1 VARFA
6 PSPRARVRAREPSR
20 ALALIPRA
28 REAKLVPEVAAVR
41 SRASDENLGIDIFSC
56 RMSRRAVWMKSR
68 QKMARVQSFSCLS

>member
-41 SRASDENLGIDIFSC
+41 SRASDENLGIDIVLLPHGA
-56 RMSRRAVWMKSR
+56 SRCVDEATAKNGARAE
-68 QKMARVQSFSCLS
+68 L